1 VPTVVDSCV
10 VRVQQATVPILGVLR
25 QVGPYVRSIICT
37 LVPIR
42 RASVKMLMPAAR
54 LHVANVWRMS

>member
-1 VPTVVDSCV
+1 M
-10 VRVQQATVPILGVLR
+10 R
-25 QVGPYVRSIICT
+25 T

-42 RASVKMLMPAAR
+42 RDNVKMLIPAAR